1 MPIQIKEGAKIVRET
16 RLTAIRV
23 LGTLHSRYVE
33 KTADQVK
40 AILRAK
46 GADYAESDL
55 VIGALRPGAKLGA
68 ACPTK
73 LYKLVQKGDL
83 TMKQFLSVVSVKK
96 DPLKKILGD
105 DAVDKISEEIAD
117 PTPSLITEFKEG
129 VQFDPKNIEQ
139 LIESIVPNAIVA
151 GA

>member
-1 MPIQIKEGAKIVRET
+1 MPIQIEEGAKIVRET
-16 RLTAIRV
+16 RLTAIRFIS
-23 LGTLHSRYVE
+23 TLHDRYVD
-33 KTADQVK
+33 KTKDQIK
-40 AILRAK
+40 ELLRTKRAS
-46 GADYAESDL
+46 YAESDL
-55 VIGALRPGAKLGA
+55 VIGQLRPGAKFGA

-83 TMKQFLSVVSVKK
+83 TMKQFLAVVSVKK
-96 DPLKKILGD
+96 GPLEKLIGE
-105 DAVDKISEEIAD
+105 DAVNKISEEISE
-117 PTPSLITEFKEG
+117 PEPSLVTEFKLG